1 MSKTNRTRKQNMAGV
16 YFIIPSFLG
25 VSIFVLFPFLD
36 VVRRSFVTAVNETWV
51 GLANY
56 KMVIENSAFR
66 LAAGNTLR
74 FVGVCIPVL
83 VVLSL
88 LTAVFLYSSGKI
100 ADFLKSAFLIPMA
113 IPVAS
118 VVLLWKV
125 LFHGQGMLNGFM
137 DKLGFTPVDWMNTKY
152 AFWVLV
158 FSYIW
163 KNLGYDIILWI
174 AGLSAIPSSI
184 YEAARVDG
192 AGNIR
197 IFFSITIPN
206 LLPTLY
212 TITVLSF
219 LNSFKVFR
227 EGYLVAGDYP
237 HESMYLLQ
245 HTFNNWFRDLS
256 FDKIAAGA
264 VLVAIVILILVTLL
278 EKAWNQKES

>member
-1 MSKTNRTRKQNMAGV
+1 MRRTNRTRKQNMAGV
-16 YFIIPSFLG
+16 YFLLPSFLG
-25 VSIFVLFPFLD
+25 VSIFVLLPFLD
-36 VVRRSFVTAVNETWV
+36 VVRRSFVTAVNENWV

-66 LAAGNTLR
+66 LAAGNTIR
-74 FVGVCIPVL
+74 FVGICIPTL
-83 VVLSL
+83 VILSL
-88 LTAVFLYSSGKI
+88 LVAVFLYSSGKI

-125 LFHGQGMLNGFM
+125 LFHGQGMLSGLV
-137 DKLGFTPVDWMNTKY
+137 DKLGFLPADWMNSKY

-163 KNLGYDIILWI
+163 KNLGYDVILWI

-192 AGNIR
+192 AGNVR
-197 IFFSITIPN
+197 IFFSITLPN
-206 LLPTLY
+206 LLPTLF

-219 LNSFKVFR
+219 LNSFKAFR
-227 EGYLVAGDYP
+227 EAYLVAGDYP

-264 VLVAIVILILVTLL
+264 VLVAIVILILVTFL

>member
-1 MSKTNRTRKQNMAGV
+1 MAGI
-16 YFIIPSFLG
+16 YFILPSFLG
-25 VSIFVLFPFLD
+25 VSIFVLLPFLD

-56 KMVIENSAFR
+56 KMVLENSAFC

-88 LTAVFLYSSGKI
+88 LIAVFLYNSGKI
-100 ADFLKSAFLIPMA
+100 AGFLKSAFLIPMA

-125 LFHGQGMLNGFM
+125 LFHGQGMLSGFM
-137 DKLGFTPVDWMNTKY
+137 NKLGFMPVDWMNTKY

-192 AGNIR
+192 AGNVR
-197 IFFSITIPN
+197 MFFSITIPN
-206 LLPTLY
+206 LLSTLY

-278 EKAWNQKES
+278 EKAWNQKE